1 MDELTSR
8 TQNIETFIIT
18 VRFPKNFSQLS
29 SSDQDWESSLEH
41 TSFLSRLMRGRW
53 IPKDLFMLQFDKNI
67 KICLQTMQT
76 NLNLIRNQVMQLSN
90 KKVVQFFESCKN
102 SSWRKNQKNKNKRI
116 CYFSKKNWCF
126 LHSCLNQ
133 LNQLNQLN
141 KSTIHM
147 IYQHIFEHK
156 SLSYVKY
163 FVHRSNTRSMVS
175 CIAESFAYS
184 FDAV

>member
-1 MDELTSR
+1 MRFQKRNRFVRNSLQPQKMIRKFFSTVGYMDELTSR

-116 CYFSKKNWCF
+116 CYFSKKKLMF
-126 LHSCLNQ
+126 FAQ
-133 LNQLNQLN
+133 LS
-141 KSTIHM
+141 KS
-147 IYQHIFEHK
+147 
-156 SLSYVKY
+156 
-163 FVHRSNTRSMVS
+163 
-175 CIAESFAYS
+175 A
-184 FDAV
+184 